1 MEVNMDAHILVVED
15 EEKLARFVELELQH
29 EGYTVS
35 KAGDGLT
42 ALDMALAN
50 DYSLIL
56 LDIMLPGINGLEVLR
71 RLKNKKDTPVILLTA
86 RDAVMDKVAG
96 LDGGAVDYITK
107 PFAIEELLARIRVA
121 LKLYTARTATAADG
135 SAALSGNGTA
145 AAADSSA
152 SESTAFGQISEGV
165 YRWNGLIL
173 DNKKHEV
180 RYNGNEI
187 TLTNR
192 EFVMLETLLKNMD
205 IVLARDTLLELVCG
219 YDYLGE
225 TNVVDVYI
233 RYLRSKI
240 DDVYDIRMIQT
251 VRGVGY
257 VIKSE

>member
-1 MEVNMDAHILVVED
+1 MNTHILIVED

-29 EGYTVS
+29 EGYEVS
-35 KAGDGLT
+35 KAGDGRV
-42 ALDMALAN
+42 ALDMALAE

-56 LDIMLPGINGLEVLR
+56 LDIMLPGLNGLEVLR
-71 RLKNKKDTPVILLTA
+71 RLKAQKNTPVILLTA

-121 LKLYTARTATAADG
+121 LKLYGPTSQPAAQTVQDTSSVGDVYTWG
-135 SAALSGNGTA
+135 SLSLN
-145 AAADSSA
+145 
-152 SESTAFGQISEGV
+152 IK
-165 YRWNGLIL
+165 R
-173 DNKKHEV
+173 HEV
-180 RYNGNEI
+180 HYGDDEI

-205 IVLARDTLLELVCG
+205 IVLSRDTLLEQVCG

-233 RYLRSKI
+233 RYLRAKI
-240 DDVYDIRMIQT
+240 DDIYGVKMIQT

>member
-1 MEVNMDAHILVVED
+1 MSAHLLIVED
-15 EEKLARFVELELQH
+15 EEKLARFVELELVH
-29 EGYTVS
+29 EGYEVS
-35 KAGDGLT
+35 KAADGRT
-42 ALDMALAN
+42 ALEMAIAN

-71 RLKNKKDTPVILLTA
+71 RLKQEKNTPVILLTA

-96 LDGGAVDYITK
+96 LDAGAVDYITK

-121 LKLYTARTATAADG
+121 LKLH
-135 SAALSGNGTA
+135 
-145 AAADSSA
+145 SA
-152 SESTAFGQISEGV
+152 SAITSMTGDAGAVVQEEGV
-165 YRWNGLIL
+165 YRWKDLVLNE
-173 DNKKHEV
+173 KRHEV
-180 RYNGNEI
+180 FYGLHEI

-192 EFVMLETLLKNMD
+192 EFVMLKTLLKNKD
-205 IVLARDTLLELVCG
+205 IVLSRDTLLEEVCG

-233 RYLRSKI
+233 RYLRTKI
-240 DDVYDIRMIQT
+240 DDAYDVKMIQT